1 MFNVVLCIELKFEFN
16 EKQEQNM
23 FKDISSFEVV
33 PAFDN
38 NPVQVA
44 RYFASGQR
52 LTSVEFAD
60 TLGLQ
65 HYNLLRDVRKVLDKL
80 TDENR
85 EFLCIEESSY
95 KDSIGR
101 ELPLFIFGQEAL
113 EFFLIGIDVN
123 YRASILRELYA
134 YRDMVAKE
142 YQRRAG
148 RAENLVMSMQTF
160 NKKSPY
166 YRREDIRA
174 IQREISYR
182 R

>member
-1 MFNVVLCIELKFEFN
+1 
-16 EKQEQNM
+16 M
-23 FKDISSFEVV
+23 FKDISSFDVV
-33 PAFDN
+33 PAFDS
-38 NPVQVA
+38 NPAQVA

-60 TLGLQ
+60 AIGVN
-65 HYNLLRDVRKVLDKL
+65 HFHLLRDVHKVIDKL

-95 KDSIGR
+95 MDGR
-101 ELPLFIFGQEAL
+101 NREQPLLIFGQEAL

-123 YRASILRELYA
+123 YRASVLRELYA
-134 YRDMVAKE
+134 YRELVAKE
-142 YQRRAG
+142 YQRRVG
-148 RAENLVMSMQTF
+148 LAENLVMTMQTF
-160 NKKSPY
+160 DKKSPY

>member
-1 MFNVVLCIELKFEFN
+1 MHRRKLLK
-16 EKQEQNM
+16 
-23 FKDISSFEVV
+23 
-33 PAFDN
+33 
-38 NPVQVA
+38 
-44 RYFASGQR
+44 
-52 LTSVEFAD
+52 
-60 TLGLQ
+60 
-65 HYNLLRDVRKVLDKL
+65 
-80 TDENR
+80 
-85 EFLCIEESSY
+85 
-95 KDSIGR
+95 
-101 ELPLFIFGQEAL
+101 ELPLLIFGQEAL

-142 YQRRAG
+142 YQRRVG

-160 NKKSPY
+160 DKKSPY

>member
-1 MFNVVLCIELKFEFN
+1 MNR
-16 EKQEQNM
+16 
-23 FKDISSFEVV
+23 DISSFAVV
-33 PAFDN
+33 PAFDS

-60 TLGLQ
+60 TLGIN
-65 HYNLLRDVRKVLDKL
+65 HFHLLRDVRKVIDKL

-95 KDSIGR
+95 MSAQNK
-101 ELPLFIFGQEAL
+101 ELPLLIFGQEAL

-142 YQRRAG
+142 YQRRVG

-160 NKKSPY
+160 DKKSPY

>member
-1 MFNVVLCIELKFEFN
+1 MY
-16 EKQEQNM
+16 
-23 FKDISSFEVV
+23 KDISSFEVV

-148 RAENLVMSMQTF
+148 RAENLVMSMHTF
-160 NKKSPY
+160 DKKSPY

-182 R
+182 RSAGHR